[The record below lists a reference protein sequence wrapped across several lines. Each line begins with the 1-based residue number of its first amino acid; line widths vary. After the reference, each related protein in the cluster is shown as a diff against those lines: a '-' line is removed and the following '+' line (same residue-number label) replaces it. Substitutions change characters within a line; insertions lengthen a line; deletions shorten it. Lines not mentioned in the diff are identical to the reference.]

1 MTMASDHLPRLTLRG
16 RGIDT
21 LRLAKSGSLPDEQPS
36 AHDDLVFA
44 HEQLNAPQFGMRYA
58 KKDIGYS
65 GGRTPG
71 FQVETRRRFRSNK
84 SG

>member
-16 RGIDT
+16 RGLDT
-21 LRLAKSGSLPDEQPS
+21 LRLAKSSSLP
-36 AHDDLVFA
+36 

-65 GGRTPG
+65 
-71 FQVETRRRFRSNK
+71 FQIN
-84 SG
+84 